1 MIARIWHGWTSP
13 ENADAYERL
22 LREEI
27 FPGIAA
33 KGIAG
38 YRGIEL
44 FRRPVASGE
53 VEFLTLMTFDSW
65 EAVREFG
72 GEAFER
78 AYVPASARKVLA
90 RFDERS
96 QHYEVRETTPR
107 GA

>member
-1 MIARIWHGWTSP
+1 MIARIWHGWTTA

-27 FPGIAA
+27 FPSIAA

-44 FRRPVASGE
+44 LRRPVASGE

-72 GEAFER
+72 GEDYER
-78 AYVPASARKVLA
+78 AYGWHCSSSPS
-90 RFDERS
+90 S
-96 QHYEVRETTPR
+96 PTTR
-107 GA
+107 